1 MKRLNIISIIILL
14 SIIKCNIYAQSLIQF
29 GVKAGANISDINI
42 NAHNIKSSNLVK
54 YYIGPAIKLQ
64 VPNIGLGIDAAI
76 LYDSRASNFNNK
88 NSYKII
94 KQQQLSLPINLR
106 YTFGIKNVVSAFIYG
121 GPQWGI
127 NIGDSK
133 FNLWKDHSYTIK
145 KNNFSI
151 NIGAGVTLLQHL
163 ELNANYNIAC
173 GKNGNLKL
181 SKKSISDMI
190 NNTEYDSYNNALQI
204 GITYYF

>member
-94 KQQQLSLPINLR
+94 KQQQLSLPINL
-106 YTFGIKNVVSAFIYG
+106 
-121 GPQWGI
+121 
-127 NIGDSK
+127 
-133 FNLWKDHSYTIK
+133 
-145 KNNFSI
+145 
-151 NIGAGVTLLQHL
+151 
-163 ELNANYNIAC
+163 
-173 GKNGNLKL
+173 
-181 SKKSISDMI
+181 
-190 NNTEYDSYNNALQI
+190 
-204 GITYYF
+204 